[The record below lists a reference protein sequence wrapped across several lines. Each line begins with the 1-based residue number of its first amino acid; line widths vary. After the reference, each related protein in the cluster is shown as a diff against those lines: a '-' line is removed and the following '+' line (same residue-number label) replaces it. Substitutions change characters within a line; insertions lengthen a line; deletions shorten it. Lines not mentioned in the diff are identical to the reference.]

1 MHIFGQLR
9 AIKDTLQMDGDS
21 VVVTATKSERKLSNV
36 TVPVTIINAKQI
48 QQTGAIRLT
57 DILKEQ
63 TGLTMTSGFGV
74 GVKLQGLSPDY
85 TIILINGEPLVGR
98 TAGVLDLN
106 RVALGNIKKI
116 EIVKGPSSSLY
127 GSEAMAGVINIIT
140 DASYHIPVQASLR
153 YGTYKTLDA
162 SVSTAIKAKSFF
174 YQGFYN
180 NYSTDGYSIRPFT
193 SSRVTTPI
201 KRFSTN
207 QQIKINISDKTN
219 LLIGARFADE
229 LVKNEISVS
238 NGGITVTSNGEE
250 HITDYN
256 FSASLNHRFS
266 NALKSSLRAYQTN
279 YDLKQSLLTVSGEP
293 YVDILNHLFRRL
305 ENQTE
310 WIVNKKLT
318 GIFGA
323 GAAWEGVKSS
333 RYDSEKVRKSNSIQY
348 GFTQWEFIPNNKLIV
363 IGGIRF
369 DRNETIASAWSPKL
383 SILYKI
389 NKTNKLKLSV
399 GQGFKAPDF
408 RQLYLDFTNAAA
420 GSYSVYGSAQ
430 AQKVIGRLNE
440 LGQIGALYDNFY
452 QLKALQP
459 EYSTGIHFTWEY
471 EPNTKTFISAQVFR
485 NDIKNLIEVQQ
496 VGAYVSGAQIYS
508 YLNIGRA
515 FTTGFE
521 LEAKYQIVKGL
532 LVSGGY
538 QYLKTGDKDQIA
550 EIKTGTVFS
559 RDANGYSQRLLLKNY
574 VGLPNNSKHKIQLKI
589 NYYSTNGFFANVRA
603 LYRSKWAVNNTN
615 GNSVFDEGDDFA
627 KGYVSLHSSI
637 GKDYNNGFGIQM
649 GADNITNYVDMINLP
664 NLPGTTFFAT
674 IKYQILNKK

>member
-140 DASYHIPVQASLR
+140 DASYHIPVQSSLR